1 MSAEMVVQP
10 EAAIM
15 AEQAVQR
22 LAQHREIM
30 VALAQQERVFM
41 GAAAEVA
48 QVLLE
53 QTVLARLAVMAGLD

>member
-1 MSAEMVVQP
+1 MSAEMVAQP

-15 AEQAVQR
+15 AAQVGQR
-22 LAQHREIM
+22 LVQPKDMM
-30 VALAQQERVFM
+30 VALDQQVQVFM
-41 GAAAEVA
+41 VAVAVVA